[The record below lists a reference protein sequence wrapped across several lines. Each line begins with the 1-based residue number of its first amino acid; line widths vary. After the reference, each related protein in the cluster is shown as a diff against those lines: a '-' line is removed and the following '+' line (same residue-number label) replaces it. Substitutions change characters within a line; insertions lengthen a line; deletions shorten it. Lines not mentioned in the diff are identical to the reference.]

1 MVLDDPKLVRL
12 VAGITG
18 GIEAPAQFILQVT
31 IVIHLQTNQMIKYC
45 GFLRKVLSIL
55 DRYSVINK
63 MILHHRFGL
72 S

>member
-31 IVIHLQTNQMIKYC
+31 IVIHLQ
-45 GFLRKVLSIL
+45 
-55 DRYSVINK
+55 INK
-63 MILHHRFGL
+63 MSKYYGFLWIEHFRFDKQNAFT

>member
-31 IVIHLQTNQMIKYC
+31 ILIHLKTNPNDQLLWI
-45 GFLRKVLSIL
+45 LIESIEHL
-55 DRYSVINK
+55 KCEKKNYFAS
-63 MILHHRFGL
+63 
-72 S
+72 

>member
-31 IVIHLQTNQMIKYC
+31 IVIHLKTNQMINYY
-45 GFLRKVLSIL
+45 GFLWKVLNIL
-55 DRYSVINK
+55 NAMNK
-63 MILHHRFGL
+63 TILYHRFGL

>member
-18 GIEAPAQFILQVT
+18 GIEAPAQFILQVS
-31 IVIHLQTNQMIKYC
+31 ILIHLQINQMIKYD
-45 GFLRKVLSIL
+45 GFLWNVFNIL
-55 DRYSVINK
+55 IVINR

>member
-18 GIEAPAQFILQVT
+18 GIEAPAQLILQVT
-31 IVIHLQTNQMIKYC
+31 IAIHLQTNQIITYY
-45 GFLRKVLSIL
+45 GFLWKVLNI
-55 DRYSVINK
+55 IKATNK
-63 MILHHRFGL
+63 MILHPRFGL

>member
-31 IVIHLQTNQMIKYC
+31 IVIHLQTNQIIKNY
-45 GFLRKVLSIL
+45 GFLWKVLNIL
-55 DRYSVINK
+55 NAMNK
-63 MILHHRFGL
+63 TILYHRFGL